1 MTSHEHQE
9 LHNRSIVV
17 AITHDNARL
26 WLLNEDTV
34 RPNIVVER
42 REPENVH
49 VRSAQAN
56 HGHASEIGEV
66 GYFAE
71 IVNEIRDASSI
82 LLLGHG
88 TGKANAAERFV
99 HYLRNHE
106 KLISMKVASIETLNL
121 PALSDGEIVNEAHRR
136 WKVLTMRS

>member
-9 LHNRSIVV
+9 LRNRSIVV
-17 AITHDNARL
+17 AVTHDNARL
-26 WLLNEDTV
+26 WLLNEETA
-34 RPNIVVER
+34 RPSLVIER
-42 REPENVH
+42 REPENIH
-49 VRSAQAN
+49 VRSAQVN
-56 HGHASEIGEV
+56 HGHASENGEV

-71 IVNEIRDASSI
+71 IAKEIRDASSI

-88 TGKANAAERFV
+88 TGKANAAERFA
-99 HYLRNHE
+99 HYLRDHE
-106 KLISMKVASIETLNL
+106 KHTAMKVASIETINL